1 MTVETKKLAVDLT
14 KTSQPDLNIF
24 EKVLTSFFNFAT
36 CETHI
41 LFKGRFYDQTDGV
54 AIPSLLSPVLV
65 NRFMGHY
72 GKEWLNNYD
81 GI

>member
-1 MTVETKKLAVDLT
+1 MTVETKKLAVDLI

-24 EKVLTSFFNFAT
+24 EKVVTSFFNFAT

-41 LFKGRFYDQTDGV
+41 LFRFYDQIDGV
-54 AIPSLLSPVLV
+54 AIASLLAPVLI

-72 GKEWLNNYD
+72 GKE
-81 GI
+81 